1 MTDKN
6 TLKQRLEETK
16 AMIKSNSKDAHF
28 AESLIDELIKLSNA
42 RNNDN
47 FFPMLTEENIVSTYD
62 GGSYVINIF
71 RDGTAMY
78 HTYGG
83 YTVVADYRIE
93 SLNSYLKMYVDR
105 MNNLENLSDDE
116 REIFELD
123 VTSSTYTINI
133 PMIAF
138 TDAALK
144 LELATR
150 AVEYINSVYD
160 SAINSDLPE
169 DDMELNR
176 DFYNSVIADKSAG
189 EAINE
194 SVKS

>member
-6 TLKQRLEETK
+6 TLKQKLEETK

-47 FFPMLTEENIVSTYD
+47 FFPTLTDENIVSTYD

-105 MNNLENLSDDE
+105 MNNLKDLSDDE

-123 VTSSTYTINI
+123 VTSSTYAINI

-150 AVEYINSVYD
+150 AIEYINSVYD
-160 SAINSDLPE
+160 SAVNSDLPE

-176 DFYNSVIADKSAG
+176 DFYNSVVADKSAG

>member
-1 MTDKN
+1 
-6 TLKQRLEETK
+6 
-16 AMIKSNSKDAHF
+16 MIKSNSKDAHF
-28 AESLIDELIKLSNA
+28 AESLIEELIKLSNA

-47 FFPMLTEENIVSTYD
+47 FFPTLTDKDIVGSYD

-105 MNNLENLSDDE
+105 MNKLEDLSDDE

-123 VTSSTYTINI
+123 VTSSTYAINI

-144 LELATR
+144 LELATK
-150 AVEYINSVYD
+150 AIEYINSVYE
-160 SAINSDLPE
+160 SAVNSDLPE
-169 DDMELNR
+169 EDIELNR
-176 DFYNSVIADKSAG
+176 DFYNSVVADKSAG
-189 EAINE
+189 EAISE
-194 SVKS
+194 LTKS